1 MPVIFEKEQRP
12 MNDEQLLRYSRQIM
26 LPQVDVAG
34 QDILLSSKA
43 LIIGMGGLGA
53 PAAMYLAA
61 AGVGELTLVDND
73 KVDLANL
80 QRQIIYDTQSIGK
93 LKVEAAQSRLLKI
106 NPDTKINS
114 ISSRLDE
121 KELRSE
127 IKKADIII
135 DATDNFKTR
144 FQINAACVAEKKPL
158 VSGAAIRME
167 GQVSVFDNRLDDSP
181 CYRCLYNDN
190 GDDADQ
196 NCTENGV
203 LAPVVGI
210 IGSIQA
216 CEAIKIL
223 IPVGE
228 VLVGKLLLLDA
239 SSMEWRTIKVKPDP
253 ECPVCGS

>member
-1 MPVIFEKEQRP
+1 
-12 MNDEQLLRYSRQIM
+12 MNDDQLLRYSRQIM

-34 QDILLSSKA
+34 QDILLSSKV
-43 LIIGMGGLGA
+43 LIIGLGGLGA
-53 PAAMYLAA
+53 PVAMYLAA
-61 AGVGELTLVDND
+61 AGIGELTLVDD
-73 KVDLANL
+73 DEVDLGNL
-80 QRQIIYDTQSIGK
+80 QRQIIYDTQAIGQV
-93 LKVEAAQSRLLKI
+93 KVKAAKERLLKI
-106 NPDTKINS
+106 NPEIIINT
-114 ISSRLDE
+114 INTRLAVDA
-121 KELRSE
+121 LRSE
-127 IKKADIII
+127 ISKADVVI

-144 FQINAACVAEKKPL
+144 FEINIACVKEKKPL

-167 GQVSVFDNRLDDSP
+167 GQVSVFDHRLDDSP

-190 GDDADQ
+190 DINENQ

-239 SSMEWRTIKVKPDP
+239 STMEWRTIKIKPDAD
-253 ECPVCGS
+253 CPVCGRG